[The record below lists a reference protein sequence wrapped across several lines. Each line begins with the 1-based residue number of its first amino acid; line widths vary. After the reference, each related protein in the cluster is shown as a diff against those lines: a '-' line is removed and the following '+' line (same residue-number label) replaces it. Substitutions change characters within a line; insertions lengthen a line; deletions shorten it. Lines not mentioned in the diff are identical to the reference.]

1 MIKLLAQLIQNKYL
15 KNMSLL
21 GKRKGRPTTKIQFD
35 AILKRFTIFLKR
47 ELRLTY
53 DIPVIL
59 VDDADFAK
67 KITAFGE
74 ITKDNTIHLSVIN
87 RHPMDILRTLAH
99 EYIHYKQHID
109 KGLSNKSSR
118 AGSPIE
124 NQANAK
130 AGEIMRK
137 YGQLH
142 PELFDLMPIR

>member
-1 MIKLLAQLIQNKYL
+1 
-15 KNMSLL
+15 MSLL

-35 AILKRFTIFLKR
+35 AILKRFIVFLKR

-53 DIPVIL
+53 DVPVIL
-59 VDDADFAK
+59 IDDADYAK
-67 KITAFGE
+67 RNAAFGE
-74 ITKDNTIHLSVIN
+74 ITKDNVIYLSVIN

-99 EYIHYKQHID
+99 EFVHYKQNME
-109 KGLSNKSSR
+109 KGLGRKSSN

-130 AGEIMRK
+130 AGELMRK

-142 PELFDLMPIR
+142 PELFDLMPLR